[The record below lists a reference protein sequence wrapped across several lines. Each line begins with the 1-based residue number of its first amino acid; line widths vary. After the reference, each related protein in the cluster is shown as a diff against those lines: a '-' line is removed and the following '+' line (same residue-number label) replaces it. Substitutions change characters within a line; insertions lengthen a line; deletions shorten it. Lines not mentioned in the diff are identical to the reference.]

1 MADTRNLIIAKCVE
15 KIKKVELGKQNSAN
29 LLALYYELAFFK
41 KIVEVKIVAEIIHK
55 LAEADSKEGA
65 SKFTD
70 KDVTFYFH
78 SLSHRVDMIK
88 PEVLTRSIFLK
99 RIGKKVNDLSGEEQA
114 KILANLSKT
123 DVIDLH
129 YEDIVIVKQ
138 LVQRVEKNI
147 SQLGE

>member
-1 MADTRNLIIAKCVE
+1 
-15 KIKKVELGKQNSAN
+15 
-29 LLALYYELAFFK
+29 
-41 KIVEVKIVAEIIHK
+41 
-55 LAEADSKEGA
+55 
-65 SKFTD
+65 
-70 KDVTFYFH
+70 
-78 SLSHRVDMIK
+78 MIK